1 MTRRQ
6 TPAMA
11 RRRAQKAA
19 ATTAVAAASNVDAA
33 VPEPVVIE
41 PAPGRTRRERLNS
54 WFRSRG
60 WKVLPFQREV
70 WNAWADGK
78 SGLLHAPTGSGKT
91 LAVWGAAILSATLP
105 TKKRAKDA
113 SRLRILWITPL
124 RALAA
129 DTERNLRAPLQAVGL
144 DWSIG
149 VRTGD
154 SGTKQ
159 RDLARKGLVD
169 ALITTPESL
178 ALLLSYADTRGV
190 LAGLEGIVVDEWHEL
205 LGNKRGVLLE
215 LCLARV
221 KALAPALRIWG
232 ISATLG
238 NLEQARDALIPG
250 GGDAV
255 LVRGAAL
262 QRLAIETLVPDN
274 VVRFPWAGHLG
285 MKQLPAVLARI
296 YAANSTLLFT
306 NVRSAAELWH
316 QALSSVWL
324 EDPSTLALHHGSL
337 DRGLRREVEDGL
349 RAGTL
354 RCVIATSSLDLG
366 VDFAAV
372 DQVIQLGSPKSVAR
386 LLQRAGRSGHRPGE
400 RSRLIN
406 VPTHALELI
415 EFAAARDAL
424 RADRIEARHPLR
436 LSLDVLAQHLVTLAL
451 GGGFDA
457 DAALAEIRTTHAFA
471 GITPR
476 QWQAVLDFIVRGGEA
491 LQHYPDYRRVEIAD
505 DGRYV
510 LADRRIALRHR
521 LSIGTIAS
529 DGALRVKYMKGG
541 DLGSI
546 EEQFVGRLKPG
557 DRFLFAGRALEL
569 VTLKDMTAYVRL
581 AKGRGDALVPRWQ
594 GSRMPLSTELAHGV
608 QALIAGEHDGADDLA
623 AVLPLLALQA
633 RISHRP
639 ARDEFLVEVVQRRD
653 GQHIFLYPFAGRQV
667 HEGLAALLA
676 ARLARITANSFSF
689 AINDYGLVLSPA
701 RRIVVDEALLR
712 SILSADDLVDAI
724 RAGLN
729 LSELARRRFRDI
741 ARVAGLLP
749 PSLPGRTPRS
759 MRQLQASSG
768 LLFDVLTQH
777 DPGHLLLDQAF
788 REVLDAEL
796 DIVHLCATLDAVATR
811 SLVLLQPQT
820 LSPLSFPLWAEG
832 FRGALSTEDWRTR
845 VERAAAE
852 LEAKYG

>member
-1 MTRRQ
+1 
-6 TPAMA
+6 MA
-11 RRRAQKAA
+11 RRRAAKAA
-19 ATTAVAAASNVDAA
+19 ANSAPAAPAVVH
-33 VPEPVVIE
+33 VEPESAE
-41 PAPGRTRRERLNS
+41 GRTRRERLNN
-54 WFRSRG
+54 WFKSRG
-60 WKVLPFQREV
+60 WKVQPFQREV
-70 WNAWADGK
+70 WAAWAAGK

-91 LAVWGAAILSATLP
+91 LAVWGAALLAATLP
-105 TKKRAKDA
+105 KKKPAKDA
-113 SRLRILWITPL
+113 PRLKILWITPL

-129 DTERNLRAPLQAVGL
+129 DTEQNLRAPLDALGL
-144 DWSIG
+144 QWTIG
-149 VRTGD
+149 TRTGD

-178 ALLLSYADTRGV
+178 ALLLTYADTQPV

-221 KALAPALRIWG
+221 KKIAPKLRIWG

-238 NLEQARDALIPG
+238 NLDEARDALIPDG
-250 GGDAV
+250 SDAV
-255 LVRGAAL
+255 LVRGTSPQKLAL
-262 QRLAIETLVPDN
+262 ETLVPDN

-349 RAGTL
+349 RAGRL

-372 DQVIQLGSPKSVAR
+372 DQVIQLGSPKSIAR

-424 RADRIEARHPLR
+424 NAGRIEARHPLR

-451 GGGFDA
+451 GGGFEA
-457 DAALAEIRTTHAFA
+457 DDALAEIRTTHAFRD
-471 GITPR
+471 ITPL

-505 DGRYV
+505 DGRYL
-510 LADRRIALRHR
+510 LADRRVALRHR
-521 LSIGTIAS
+521 LSVGTIAS
-529 DGALRVKYMKGG
+529 DGSLRVKYMKGG

-546 EEQFVGRLKPG
+546 EEQFVGRMKPG

-569 VTLKDMTAYVRL
+569 VTLKDMTAYVRI
-581 AKGRGDALVPRWQ
+581 AKGKGDAIVPRWQ

-608 QALIAGEHDGADDLA
+608 QALIAGEHDAADDLA
-623 AVLPLLALQA
+623 AVLPLLDLQA

-639 ARDEFLVEVVQRRD
+639 ARDEFLVEVVKRRD
-653 GQHIFLYPFAGRQV
+653 GQHVFLYPFAGRQV
-667 HEGLAALLA
+667 HEGLAAMLA
-676 ARLARITANSFSF
+676 ARLGKATANSFSF

-701 RRIVVDEALLR
+701 KRIVVDEPLLR
-712 SILSADDLVDAI
+712 SILSADDLVDGI

-796 DIVHLCATLDAVATR
+796 DIVHLRTTLDAIASR
-811 SLVLLQPQT
+811 RLVLLQPDT

>member
-1 MTRRQ
+1 MSVRQ

-11 RRRAQKAA
+11 RRRAAKAA
-19 ATTAVAAASNVDAA
+19 GTLPSRAPTPSRVA
-33 VPEPVVIE
+33 IE
-41 PAPGRTRRERLNS
+41 PADGRTRRERLNN
-54 WFRSRG
+54 WFRARG
-60 WKVLPFQREV
+60 WTAQPFQREV
-70 WNAWADGK
+70 WAAWADGR

-91 LAVWGAAILSATLP
+91 LAVWGAALLATVLP
-105 TKKRAKDA
+105 KKRPPKAA
-113 SRLRILWITPL
+113 SCLKILWITPL

-129 DTERNLRAPLQAVGL
+129 DTEQSLRAPLDALGL
-144 DWSIG
+144 EWTIG

-178 ALLLSYADTRGV
+178 ALLLSYPDTRDV

-221 KALAPALRIWG
+221 KALAPRLRIWG

-238 NLEQARDALIPG
+238 NLDEARDALIPD

-255 LVRGAAL
+255 LVRGSAP
-262 QRLAIETLVPDN
+262 QTLAIETLVPDN

-296 YAANSTLLFT
+296 YSANSTLLFT

-337 DRGLRREVEDGL
+337 DRTLRREVEDGL
-349 RAGTL
+349 RAGRL

-372 DQVIQLGSPKSVAR
+372 DQVIQLGSPKSIAR

-406 VPTHALELI
+406 VPTHALELV

-424 RADRIEARHPLR
+424 HGGRIEARHPLR

-457 DAALAEIRTTHAFA
+457 DEALAEIRTTHAFRD
-471 GITPR
+471 ITPL

-491 LQHYPDYRRVEIAD
+491 LQHYPDFRRVEIAD

-529 DGALRVKYMKGG
+529 DGSMRVKYMKGG

-546 EEQFVGRLKPG
+546 EEQFVGRMKPG
-557 DRFLFAGRALEL
+557 DRFLFAGRTLEL
-569 VTLKDMTAYVRL
+569 VTLKDMTAYVRV
-581 AKGRGDALVPRWQ
+581 AKGKGDAVVPRWQ
-594 GSRMPLSTELAHGV
+594 GSRMPLSTELARGV
-608 QALIAGEHDGADDLA
+608 QVLIAGEHDDADDLA

-639 ARDEFLVEVVQRRD
+639 ARDECLVEVVKRRD

-667 HEGLAALLA
+667 HEGLAAMLA

-689 AINDYGLVLSPA
+689 AMNDYGLVLSPA
-701 RRIVVDEALLR
+701 KRIAVDEALLR
-712 SILSADDLVDAI
+712 TILSPDDLVDAI

-749 PSLPGRTPRS
+749 PSLPGRAPRS

-768 LLFDVLTQH
+768 LLFDVLTRH

-796 DIVHLCATLDAVATR
+796 DIVHLRAALDAIATR
-811 SLVLLQPQT
+811 RLVLRQPQT
-820 LSPLSFPLWAEG
+820 LSPLSFPLWAESS
-832 FRGALSTEDWRTR
+832 RGALSNEDWRTR